1 MGVGPIGDVEV
12 GYIEAAAFDT
22 CMLEN
27 FGGGEVLAAWVVL
40 PNRLFL
46 RITFA
51 SKLPYSASKVL
62 LDLSEV
68 AGDKATL

>member
-27 FGGGEVLAAWVVL
+27 FGGEVLAAWVVL

-46 RITFA
+46 RITFV

-68 AGDKATL
+68 AGDKAPL

>member
-27 FGGGEVLAAWVVL
+27 FGGGGINSLGGAAEPAFPPDQVC
-40 PNRLFL
+40 
-46 RITFA
+46 I
-51 SKLPYSASKVL
+51 
-62 LDLSEV
+62 
-68 AGDKATL
+68 